1 MEKNSC
7 DQMKHSEDEKH
18 LTTKLGGLKTMPF
31 VISTETFEKVA
42 SFGLQANMI
51 LYLINEY
58 HMSNAKGAN
67 VLFLWSAISNFMPI
81 LGAFLS
87 DSFLGRFRVIALGT
101 FVSLLG
107 MSLLWLT
114 AALPQATPPQCNG
127 LATESC
133 ASPKAAQLALLFSS
147 FALMS
152 IGAGGIRPCALAFGA
167 DQLYNPSNPENK
179 RVLQSFFN
187 WYYAS
192 VGLSL
197 MVSIT
202 VIVYI
207 QDAAGWVIG
216 FGVPAGLMFLSTLMF
231 LLGSPLYIKLM
242 PDKSLFTSFAQVMVA
257 AWHNKHLALP
267 PIESD
272 PGIWYYHKGSKLI
285 APTQKLR
292 FLNKACMIGNPEK
305 DIGMDGRAI
314 NPWNLC
320 TVKQVEEL
328 KALIKVLPIWSS
340 GIMIAVSV
348 SQHSFQVLQ
357 ARVMDRHLI
366 PGGLKI
372 PAGSFGVFTMITLTI
387 WVATYD
393 QIIVPLLSKFTKRSR
408 GFSLKERMGMGLA
421 ISCVAMAVA
430 AMVESK
436 RRATAI
442 RQGLGDEPHGMV
454 HLSAMWLVPQ
464 YSLIGLA
471 EGLNAIG
478 QIEFYYSQF
487 PKSMASIGV
496 ALFAL
501 GMAVGNLVSSL
512 IVGTVDKLTSKGG
525 KPSWVSNNLNMGH
538 YDYYYW
544 ILTILSVINVFYY
557 LICCWDFGSSDNKNK
572 IVWDE
577 EEGTEDELELEL
589 GDHARGVASPIVFTH

>member
-1 MEKNSC
+1 MEKNPC
-7 DQMKHSEDEKH
+7 DQIKHGEEEKH
-18 LTTKLGGLKTMPF
+18 LTTKLGGLKTLAF

-42 SFGLQANMI
+42 SFGLHANMI

-58 HMSNAKGAN
+58 HMSNAKGAS

-147 FALMS
+147 LALMS
-152 IGAGGIRPCALAFGA
+152 TGAGGIRPCALAFGA

-187 WYYAS
+187 WYYVS

-216 FGVPAGLMFLSTLMF
+216 FGVPAGLMFLSTVMF

-257 AWHNKHLALP
+257 AWQNKHLALP
-267 PIESD
+267 PMESD

-305 DIGMDGRAI
+305 DIDMDGRAI

-340 GIMIAVSV
+340 GIMIAVSI

-372 PAGSFGVFTMITLTI
+372 PAGSFGVFAMITLTI

-408 GFSLKERMGMGLA
+408 GFSLKERMGIGLA

-430 AMVESK
+430 AM
-436 RRATAI
+436 
-442 RQGLGDEPHGMV
+442 
-454 HLSAMWLVPQ
+454 
-464 YSLIGLA
+464 
-471 EGLNAIG
+471 GLNAIG

-525 KPSWVSNNLNMGH
+525 KQSWVSNNLNMGH

-589 GDHARGVASPIVFTH
+589 GDHAKGVASPIVFTH